1 MNNAGLVLLAVAA
14 ESAQTRD
21 RYKTHSKGKTT
32 ERTQRGDGDVD
43 GRIEK
48 TEDGERGG
56 QMRGEKKKRKTAR
69 HLGRRVNGKHV
80 SSIYSEG
87 MMHRGL

>member
-56 QMRGEKKKRKTAR
+56 QMRAEEEDSET
-69 HLGRRVNGKHV
+69 LGRRVNGKHV

>member
-48 TEDGERGG
+48 TEDGEQGG
-56 QMRGEKKKRKTAR
+56 QMRGEKKKEED
-69 HLGRRVNGKHV
+69 
-80 SSIYSEG
+80 SETFG
-87 MMHRGL
+87 V

>member
-21 RYKTHSKGKTT
+21 HYKTHSKGKTT

-48 TEDGERGG
+48 TEDGEQGG
-56 QMRGEKKKRKTAR
+56 QMRGEKKKEED
-69 HLGRRVNGKHV
+69 
-80 SSIYSEG
+80 SETFG
-87 MMHRGL
+87 A